1 MSEKISGKSWGATLA
16 CCILLGVCGLHRF
29 YAGKVGTGILWLC
42 TGGCF
47 GVGAIIDL
55 IMILT
60 GNFTDGNGALIL
72 PESKKLLYS
81 AIAREDEPPASEPEK
96 QSNGLIRT
104 SRIKPDDEREIE
116 AVRDYFA
123 LGLRADGDKIDELA
137 AVQVSGVKPGK
148 MWTIRR
154 GESLQ
159 ELVDAMGAQACL
171 VAWDLRARFPA
182 FAALLADVT
191 ANAEWR
197 YIDLKELAEY
207 KKKPYTQRAT
217 AVDEAA
223 NAAASFERLRQKL
236 DVVAPAKIDGAP
248 LAYQYTVQIEATDR
262 DAAYSAA
269 EAERWELT
277 AREIGEDVHI
287 FAGDADVGV
296 LREREKMM
304 RDWLRKS
311 NPYRM
316 YIENIGETDFRA
328 QLLFYLDRRKGQDD
342 REQSVVP
349 LAKWSDADAQAALIG
364 AEIGDELKLDE
375 DVLDN
380 TAQVI
385 CDGAS
390 IGQLPPAILRR
401 LQTESPYGVWL
412 DALEETDD
420 YKLKPVVRIYW

>member
-1 MSEKISGKSWGATLA
+1 M
-16 CCILLGVCGLHRF
+16 
-29 YAGKVGTGILWLC
+29 
-42 TGGCF
+42 
-47 GVGAIIDL
+47 GAIIDL
-55 IMILT
+55 IMILM
-60 GNFTDGNGALIL
+60 GNFTDGDGALIL
-72 PESKKLLYS
+72 PESKKMLYG
-81 AIAREDEPPASEPEK
+81 AITCKDEPPAGEPEK
-96 QSNGLIRT
+96 QSGGLIRT
-104 SRIKPDDEREIE
+104 SRIKPEDEREIE

-123 LGLRADGDKIDELA
+123 LGLCADGDKIDELA
-137 AVQVSGVKPGK
+137 AVKVSGGKPGK

-171 VAWDLRARFPA
+171 VAWDLRTRFPT

-197 YIDLKELAEY
+197 YIDLKELAEH
-207 KKKPYTQRAT
+207 KKKSYTQRAT

-223 NAAASFERLRQKL
+223 NAAASFERLRRKL

-269 EAERWELT
+269 EAERWDLT

-328 QLLFYLDRRKGQDD
+328 RLLFYLDRRKGQDD

-349 LAKWSDADAQAALIG
+349 LTRWSDADAQAALIG
-364 AEIGDELKLDE
+364 AEIGDELELDE
-375 DVLDN
+375 AARDN
-380 TAQVI
+380 VVQVF
-385 CDGAS
+385 CDGAP

-420 YKLKPVVRIYW
+420 YKIKPVVRIYW